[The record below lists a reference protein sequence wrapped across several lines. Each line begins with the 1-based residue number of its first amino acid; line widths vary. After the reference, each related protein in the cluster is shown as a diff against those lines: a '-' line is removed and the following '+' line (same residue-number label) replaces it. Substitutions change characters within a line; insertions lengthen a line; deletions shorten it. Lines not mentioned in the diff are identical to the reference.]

1 MSRAVRGLLV
11 GRFQPFHRGHLQVV
25 ETIRRGR
32 PGAALLLAIGSAEE
46 SYTWKNPFTA
56 SERFEMMLLRRN
68 AHLGGL
74 GSIQPQ
80 PRRRP
85 EVLGRWEGPR
95 IHLVPV
101 ADIRRHAQWVRYLE
115 SLLPPF
121 DRVYTNNPLTR
132 LLFERA
138 GYAVESPLLYSR
150 TKFEGEHIRQC
161 LASDRGWRPLVPPEV
176 ARYLTEIEAPR
187 RMATL

>member
-1 MSRAVRGLLV
+1 MRGLLV
-11 GRFQPFHRGHLQVV
+11 GRFQPFHRGHLNAV

-56 SERFEMMLLRRN
+56 GERFEMMDR
-68 AHLGGL
+68 ALGGE
-74 GSIQPQ
+74 GE
-80 PRRRP
+80 PR
-85 EVLGRWEGPR
+85 V
-95 IHLVPV
+95 HLVPV

-115 SLLPPF
+115 SLLPSF

-138 GYAVESPLLYSR
+138 GYEVESPPLYSR
-150 TKFEGEHIRQC
+150 AKFEGEHIRGC
-161 LASDRGWRPLVPPEV
+161 LAKDQGWRPLVPPAV
-176 ARYLTEIEAPR
+176 AAYLTEIDAPHR
-187 RMATL
+187 LATLQEKRGVSSGRTGA